1 MSDAMVA
8 RAGAGSIADTPAQVG
23 QRRLAGV
30 VFQVVGIAATLIGLL
45 TLVLLMVDLIGD
57 GWHVLRPDYFLNYP
71 SRDASIAGILP
82 GWVGSILVIITTAAI
97 AIPIGVMAG
106 LYLEEYAPRNL
117 ITSSIEIAVNNLAA
131 VPSIIFGLL
140 ALGLFVQVLGFGR
153 TIFTGGVTLGLLILP
168 IVIVATREA
177 VRSVPRDLRQAALAL
192 GATKWQTT
200 SHHVL
205 PSAMPGVVTGVI
217 IGMSRAIGET
227 APLIV
232 IGGLSFAAFLPF
244 TLPGDTMS
252 RPVGAVD
259 QYLIPLEPNGSQT
272 VTLPD
277 GGLAVLPDGFTKQ
290 EIPAN
295 TPVELPNGTMIETPA
310 TLADAAP
317 SWLPSGWLDEAF
329 TALPIQMFNW
339 TQRPEPEFRELAAA
353 AGFVLF
359 AITLIMNGLAIW
371 LRYRLRKRL
380 NW

>member
-329 TALPIQMFNW
+329 TALPIQMFN
-339 TQRPEPEFRELAAA
+339 
-353 AGFVLF
+353 
-359 AITLIMNGLAIW
+359 
-371 LRYRLRKRL
+371 
-380 NW
+380 